1 MEMFGDSIP
10 SSDGKWIYISMFT
23 KRGGIF
29 SLAERERKMKQIGI
43 QSANIIE
50 YNEIDCGRFIWY
62 IHRVGW
68 MVEEKENRAE
78 WMLYSLVESNCLM
91 HMQTTVSIENF
102 LFYFVAVAVYIDFFF
117 FFPPFRTTNHRDS
130 LDFSP
135 NTFFSFVS
143 FILLCT
149 RFGSI
154 DWFLIDCYYCP
165 YANVFPIK
173 HTRLLVIFLF
183 LFPSLSHVSLFSRHC
198 HSIFRIEHCTRCTC
212 L

>member
-1 MEMFGDSIP
+1 MNVRHFFMEMFGDSIP

-68 MVEEKENRAE
+68 TVEEKENRAE

-102 LFYFVAVAVYIDFFF
+102 LFYFVAFAVYIDFFF

-135 NTFFSFVS
+135 NTFFFIRFVHSFV
-143 FILLCT
+143 
-149 RFGSI
+149 
-154 DWFLIDCYYCP
+154 
-165 YANVFPIK
+165 
-173 HTRLLVIFLF
+173 
-183 LFPSLSHVSLFSRHC
+183 
-198 HSIFRIEHCTRCTC
+198 HSIWLYWLVFNWLLLLSLCQCFSH
-212 L
+212 

>member
-1 MEMFGDSIP
+1 
-10 SSDGKWIYISMFT
+10 
-23 KRGGIF
+23 
-29 SLAERERKMKQIGI
+29 
-43 QSANIIE
+43 
-50 YNEIDCGRFIWY
+50 
-62 IHRVGW
+62 
-68 MVEEKENRAE
+68 
-78 WMLYSLVESNCLM
+78 MLYSLVESNCLM

-183 LFPSLSHVSLFSRHC
+183 LSPSLSLMFLFSLVIVILFLELNIVHDVRACRCHLNCHTHQYKMLAKALKKILHISHCLRHVC
-198 HSIFRIEHCTRCTC
+198 NVTNSTNNSISMCVYFVLTNDR
-212 L
+212 